1 MRAVSP
7 HSLSSKQM
15 FFSSIHYIH
24 AGKGTRAR
32 SRVASL
38 STRYTLL
45 MHNDVFFNGAGEEDL
60 PLLSKLLEPPP
71 VYSSFDFEWDEEAA
85 GAVLDGLD
93 ASEGDAAMGDDGTYF
108 T

>member
-1 MRAVSP
+1 M
-7 HSLSSKQM
+7 
-15 FFSSIHYIH
+15 
-24 AGKGTRAR
+24 
-32 SRVASL
+32 
-38 STRYTLL
+38 
-45 MHNDVFFNGAGEEDL
+45 EDL